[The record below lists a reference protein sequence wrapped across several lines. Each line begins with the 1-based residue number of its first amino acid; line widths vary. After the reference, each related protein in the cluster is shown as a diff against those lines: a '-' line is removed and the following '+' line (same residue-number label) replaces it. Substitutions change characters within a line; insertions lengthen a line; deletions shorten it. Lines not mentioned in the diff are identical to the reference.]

1 MTVTVTQRPN
11 IGNSGLIEIIDGL
24 PFEGF
29 GSGGFGPNDLW
40 IVGNE
45 EDNLL
50 RYGTGHDLLEGH
62 GGNDTLLGGDLND
75 TLFGDE
81 GNDVLDGQEGT
92 DKLYGGPGDDLLWA
106 GHGHDRLTGDGGL
119 GEKGND
125 IFGFYALGHF
135 QISDFTLGQDRLLFD
150 SERLGVNS
158 IEELVSYITNTH
170 QTAEGVT
177 VEFGPDASI
186 ELVGINLNDITAEMV
201 IFNL

>member
-1 MTVTVTQRPN
+1 MAVITERRPN
-11 IGNSGLIEIIDGL
+11 IGTSGLIEFIDGI

-29 GSGGFGPNDLW
+29 GSGGFGPNDLQ
-40 IVGNE
+40 IIGDD

-50 RYGTGHDLLEGH
+50 QGGIGHDMLEGK
-62 GGNDTLLGGDLND
+62 GGNDTLQGGGFND
-75 TLFGDE
+75 TLFGDA

-106 GHGHDRLTGDGGL
+106 GHDHDRLTGDGGL

-158 IEELVSYITNTH
+158 VEELVSHITNTH

-186 ELVGINLNDITAEMV
+186 ELVGINLNDITADMV

>member
-1 MTVTVTQRPN
+1 MAITTNLRPN
-11 IGNSGLIEIIDGL
+11 IGSSGLIEFIDGI

-29 GSGGFGPNDLW
+29 GSGGFGENDLW
-40 IVGNE
+40 IVSDGE
-45 EDNLL
+45 ADVLQ
-50 RYGTGHDLLEGH
+50 GGSGHDMLEGQ
-62 GGNDTLLGGDLND
+62 GGDDTLLGGGLND
-75 TLFGDE
+75 TLFGDA
-81 GNDVLDGQEGT
+81 GNDVLDGQDGT
-92 DKLYGGPGDDLLWA
+92 DKLFGGSGDDILWA

-125 IFGFYALGHF
+125 IFGFYAMGHF

-158 IEELVSYITNTH
+158 VEELVSHITNTH

-186 ELVGINLNDITAEMV
+186 ELVGINLNDITADMV

>member
-1 MTVTVTQRPN
+1 MAITTTLRPN
-11 IGNSGLIEIIDGL
+11 IGSSGLIEFIDGI

-29 GSGGFGPNDLW
+29 GSGGFGENDLW
-40 IVGNE
+40 IVSDGE
-45 EDNLL
+45 ADVLQ
-50 RYGTGHDLLEGH
+50 GGIGHDMLEGQ
-62 GGNDTLLGGDLND
+62 GGDDTLLGGGLND
-75 TLFGDE
+75 TLFGDA

-92 DKLYGGPGDDLLWA
+92 DKLFGGPGDDILWA

-125 IFGFYALGHF
+125 IFGFYAMGHF

-158 IEELVSYITNTH
+158 VEELVSHITNTH

-186 ELVGINLNDITAEMV
+186 ELVGINLNDITADMV